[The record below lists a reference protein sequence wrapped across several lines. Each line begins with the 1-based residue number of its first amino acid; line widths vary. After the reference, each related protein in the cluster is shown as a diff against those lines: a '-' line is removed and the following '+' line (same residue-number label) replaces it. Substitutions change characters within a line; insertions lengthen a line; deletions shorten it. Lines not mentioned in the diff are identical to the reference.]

1 MRPTAP
7 AAPATATTARATTA
21 ATVPEPATFTLDL
34 EPPFDVAPALATL
47 ALHAIPGAEH
57 PDTSAATH
65 TRLFPDADGPVP
77 VTVAFAPGRVT
88 VTVPGG
94 VAETCVAQLTPR
106 IRRWLDLDA
115 DPAAIGAVLSAD
127 RMLAP
132 LVAARP
138 GLRIIGAPDPFEAAI
153 TTVLGQ
159 QVSLAACRT
168 FAGRLVAAFGSVGA
182 AGLTA
187 FPTPEALAAETP
199 ERLQQA
205 IGLTGA
211 RARTALALAEA
222 CADGLVLDPDGDHA
236 DARRRLLA
244 VPGIGAWTADYI
256 AVRVL
261 GDRDAFAPGDLV
273 LRRALG
279 GISAREAEARS
290 HAWSPLRAYA
300 LFHLWTATAYCPPPS
315 AAASPPS
322 ASALGRRPH

>member
-1 MRPTAP
+1 MTVPTAD
-7 AAPATATTARATTA
+7 A
-21 ATVPEPATFTLDL
+21 PEPTVFTLDL
-34 EPPFDVAPALATL
+34 EPPFEVAPALATL

-57 PDTSAATH
+57 PDAIAATH

-77 VTVAFAPGRVT
+77 VTVAFAPDHVT
-88 VTVPGG
+88 VSVPAGTSSASVG
-94 VAETCVAQLTPR
+94 RLTPR
-106 IRRWLDLDA
+106 IRHWLDLDA
-115 DPAAIGAVLSAD
+115 EPEAIATVLSAD

-138 GLRIIGAPDPFEAAI
+138 GLRIIGSPDPFEGAI

-168 FAGRLVAAFGSVGA
+168 FAGRLVAAFGSAGA

-187 FPTPEALAAETP
+187 FPTAEALATQTP
-199 ERLQQA
+199 EHLQQA

-211 RARTALALAEA
+211 RARTVLALAEA
-222 CADGLVLDPDGDHA
+222 CADGLTLEPDGDHA

-261 GDRDAFAPGDLV
+261 GDRNAFAPGDLV

-279 GISAREAEARS
+279 RINAREAEARS

-300 LFHLWTATAYCPPPS
+300 LFHLWTATAYLAP
-315 AAASPPS
+315 
-322 ASALGRRPH
+322 GRPA